1 MLDCF
6 DLLCRIFKAEV
17 PGNTTSTIAGPNG
30 SRLGHLYEMRA
41 LSDNHFQQAR
51 GVIWCIPDHFLL
63 FHALMPKV
71 MATMTEIE
79 GRITPIMI

>member
-6 DLLCRIFKAEV
+6 ARYA
-17 PGNTTSTIAGPNG
+17 PS
-30 SRLGHLYEMRA
+30 SRLKYLVILLAVSLVPMEVGWVGLYETKA
-41 LSDNHFQQAR
+41 LSGNRFEQAK
-51 GVIWCIPDHFLL
+51 GGNLVYNGHFLL
-63 FHALMPKV
+63 FHALMPKI